1 MKWITR
7 RNVKVDRVACPWL
20 ISRFVDREARFL
32 FVDEGELL
40 EAARREEA
48 VPFDAPRIP
57 EVKLNHRGEHCSF
70 EAILADFKLQDSA
83 LHRMALI
90 IRAADIRGQEGIAAE
105 GRGCVCWR
113 RVSARWVCPMNNA
126 WHCNFRCMT
135 HCMHSL
141 KKKGLRIMEPRKLEG
156 LDCKRYTKK
165 GVAWLAA
172 VILLAA
178 NIALAQNTSSP
189 SEGVGRWKQVEEA
202 MGRPGQPQ
210 PGDVI
215 RFGMPRKD
223 LQVTLDGVQIKPGLA
238 LGSWVAFKQDAG
250 GAMVMGDLVITE
262 DEVEPV
268 MMKLQEGGIHES
280 AVHNHLIRES
290 PHVMY
295 MHIASHG
302 DAVQMATAIHEALAL
317 TKTPGPDASPAAPPA
332 TDLGF
337 DQKQVEQILG
347 HSGKVNGGVLQFGV
361 PRSETITDSGMAV
374 PPSMGVATAL
384 NFQPTGNGKAAITGD
399 FVLLGSEVNPVIK
412 ALRQNGIAVTALH
425 SHMLMEEP
433 RLFFMHFWA
442 NDDAL
447 KLAKGLR
454 AALDNTNSAK

>member
-1 MKWITR
+1 MK
-7 RNVKVDRVACPWL
+7 
-20 ISRFVDREARFL
+20 
-32 FVDEGELL
+32 
-40 EAARREEA
+40 
-48 VPFDAPRIP
+48 
-57 EVKLNHRGEHCSF
+57 
-70 EAILADFKLQDSA
+70 
-83 LHRMALI
+83 
-90 IRAADIRGQEGIAAE
+90 
-105 GRGCVCWR
+105 
-113 RVSARWVCPMNNA
+113 
-126 WHCNFRCMT
+126 
-135 HCMHSL
+135 
-141 KKKGLRIMEPRKLEG
+141 PRKLEG
-156 LDCKRYTKK
+156 LDCKRYTTT

-172 VILLAA
+172 AILLVA
-178 NIALAQNTSSP
+178 NIVLAQNTNSP
-189 SEGVGRWKQVEEA
+189 SESANRWKEIEDA
-202 MGRPGQPQ
+202 MGRPGQAQ
-210 PGDVI
+210 PGDVL

-223 LQVTLDGVQIKPGLA
+223 LRVTLDGVQIKPGLA
-238 LGSWVAFKQDAG
+238 LGSWVAFKQDAS

-290 PHVMY
+290 PRVMY

-302 DAVQMATAIHEALAL
+302 DPVQMAKAIHEALAL

-347 HSGKVNGGVLQFGV
+347 HGGKVNGGILQFGV
-361 PRSETITDSGMAV
+361 PRSETITDSGMTV

-384 NFQPTGNGKAAITGD
+384 NFQSTGNGKAAITGD
-399 FVLLGSEVNPVIK
+399 FVLLGNEVNPVIK